1 MGPPGCQY
9 GQIVAEKASAKNRT
23 VLFVCAANQCRSP
36 MAMALFSDLVA
47 RRGLRPEKWRIKSA
61 GIWAING
68 YSATDF
74 AIQTMKEMK
83 LDLDGH
89 HSQPVTESLL
99 EENKLILCME
109 KEQVTFLKFNFSN
122 HDGKVFLLSEMAGE
136 ENDILDPVGYSLQA
150 YKTTA
155 NKILNYLEKGL
166 QNILKVTEK

>member
-1 MGPPGCQY
+1 M
-9 GQIVAEKASAKNRT
+9 SARPT
-23 VLFVCAANQCRSP
+23 SADHQWLWLYFLILLP
-36 MAMALFSDLVA
+36 EGDYDL
-47 RRGLRPEKWRIKSA
+47 RNGEFKSA